1 MRAIIKLMS
10 NDYATKDDVKEIV
23 GKAVEDLSNIIADLA
38 QSMHEEIVELKKDNQ
53 EIKQT
58 LNKLLSTMDSY
69 YAQAEEARLDLAAS
83 DSRFEKLLAWA
94 RDVSEKTGIQIRDL

>member
-1 MRAIIKLMS
+1 MGDE
-10 NDYATKDDVKEIV
+10 NVTKDDVKTIVNEVV

-58 LNKLLSTMDSY
+58 LNKLLSTMDNY
-69 YAQAEEARLDLAAS
+69 YAQAE
-83 DSRFEKLLAWA
+83 
-94 RDVSEKTGIQIRDL
+94 